1 LVPARGESK
10 HADLVRID
18 VIFRGVQAEQPHGP
32 LRIVRAPAVLSDSSD
47 YGIAHS
53 IAARRAAR
61 GIFKSTHAISLD
73 VSQSQTSLGE

>member
-1 LVPARGESK
+1 
-10 HADLVRID
+10 
-18 VIFRGVQAEQPHGP
+18 
-32 LRIVRAPAVLSDSSD
+32 VLSDSSD